1 MMVYWFVFWDR
12 TSLTVAAES
21 LEEAEEELVRRDAPL
36 HQLLAVIPGE

>member
-21 LEEAEEELVRRDAPL
+21 LMRRDAPL